1 LRSNRSQVRVLPG
14 ALEKETSKFVSF
26 FAYNGSMKKN
36 KPHILLTN
44 DDGIRSP
51 GLWAAA
57 IELSKIG
64 YVTVAAPREQ
74 SSGMGRS
81 LPSTSDGIIRK
92 EQVQVNGQEWS
103 VYAVGGSPAQAVLHG
118 IFEILSQK
126 PDLVVSGIN
135 YGENVGYG
143 ITISGTVGAA
153 MEAASLGIPA
163 LAVSLQTETQY
174 HLSHSEDIDFSTAG
188 YFTAY
193 FAKSILEKKLPHDVD
208 LMKVEVPAH
217 ATLETEWQIAKLSS
231 QRYYE
236 PVPAKRDSWEEPGS
250 IIYKEAAKLEQE
262 EEDTDVYVL
271 RKKKMVAVTPL
282 HLDMTARVQFEDF
295 DKRLR
300 Q

>member
-1 LRSNRSQVRVLPG
+1 
-14 ALEKETSKFVSF
+14 
-26 FAYNGSMKKN
+26 MKKK

-57 IELSKIG
+57 GELSKIG

-81 LPSTSDGIIRK
+81 LPNTSDGMIRK
-92 EQVQVNGQEWS
+92 EVMQVNGQEWD
-103 VYAVGGSPAQAVLHG
+103 VYAVGGSPAQAILHG
-118 IFEILSQK
+118 LLEIVPHK
-126 PDLVVSGIN
+126 PDLIVSGIN

-153 MEAASLGIPA
+153 MEAAAMGYPA

-174 HLSHSEDIDFSTAG
+174 HLSYSEEIDFSAAA

-193 FAKSILEKKLPHDVD
+193 FAKQLLEKKFPKEVHLLKVD
-208 LMKVEVPAH
+208 VPAH
-217 ATLETEWQIAKLSS
+217 ATPKTEWQIARLSP

-236 PVPAKRDSWEEPGS
+236 PLPAVRDSWEQPGV
-250 IIYKEAAKLEQE
+250 ITYKEAGSLDDEAH
-262 EEDTDVYVL
+262 DTDVYVL
-271 RKKKMVAVTPL
+271 RKKNMVAVTPIN
-282 HLDMTARVQFEDF
+282 LDMTARVDFKEFE
-295 DKRLR
+295 KLLR
-300 Q
+300 K